1 MSIGQKGKADT
12 IGVSEAVIGVSSCHC
27 HCYCHRA
34 APRRAAPRR
43 AVPLQL
49 VTIGTV
55 ADVITDCVP
64 HDRHV
69 QYARIAIIYAL

>member
-12 IGVSEAVIGVSSCHC
+12 IGVSEAVIGVSSCHS
-27 HCYCHRA
+27 HCYCH
-34 APRRAAPRR
+34 RAAPRR

-55 ADVITDCVP
+55 ADVITDCVT